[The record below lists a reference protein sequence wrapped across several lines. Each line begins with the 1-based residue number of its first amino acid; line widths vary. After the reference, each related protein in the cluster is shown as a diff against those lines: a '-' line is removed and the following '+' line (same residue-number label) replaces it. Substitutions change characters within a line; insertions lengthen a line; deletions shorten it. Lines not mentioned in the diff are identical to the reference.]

1 MKVRVRQNGNREP
14 HTLNEGKRKHTISDH
29 TMTYTHAQIVL
40 TLG

>member
-1 MKVRVRQNGNREP
+1 
-14 HTLNEGKRKHTISDH
+14 LNEGKRKHTISDH